1 MKIAHI
7 IRSPVAAGALTAKVC
22 ATASVPEEKTEISQ
36 GNIFMNNE
44 HMRDASIE

>member
-7 IRSPVAAGALTAKVC
+7 MRSPAAAGALTAKVC

-36 GNIFMNNE
+36 GNIFMSNAQ
-44 HMRDASIE
+44 MRDVSIE